1 MLNTDRVAI
10 PAPVEVRLKKSAQF
24 VDNIMDFAR
33 EDLIGFK
40 RPLAATF
47 AFTAPLVMAV
57 VYQAGGL
64 THLLQVGASYL
75 IVGFGGLYLVGRQ
88 AWPEIVDKF
97 ETRSIEKRRA
107 IADLKCGFG
116 ELSFLNLTRA
126 PRYFEHDNGVLV
138 FADAGDFR
146 TLFFSIDNSVRKG
159 GRDERWD
166 QYINGELDRRV
177 WRWLRLPVS
186 RDIVKF
192 STEAS
197 KLPTVHSDPQRIRSV
212 DAWEAINVSLGEP
225 LDGAIIHRPFDE
237 VVESVERML

>member
-10 PAPVEVRLKKSAQF
+10 PATVEVRLKRSAQF

-47 AFTAPLVMAV
+47 AFTAPLVMAF
-57 VYQAGGL
+57 VYQAGGVV
-64 THLLQVGASYL
+64 HLLEVAASYF

-88 AWPEIVDKF
+88 AWPQLVSEF
-97 ETRSIEKRRA
+97 ETRTIEKRRA
-107 IADLKCGFG
+107 AADLKCGFG
-116 ELSFLNLTRA
+116 ELSFLNLSRA
-126 PRYFEHDNGVLV
+126 PRYFEHENGVLI
-138 FADAGDFR
+138 FADAGDFK
-146 TLFFSIDNSVRKG
+146 TLFFSVEKDDS
-159 GRDERWD
+159 DERWD
-166 QYINGELDRRV
+166 LYINGELDRRV

-197 KLPTVHSDPQRIRSV
+197 KLAGAHSDPLRIRSI
-212 DAWEAINVSLGEP
+212 DAWEAINTSLGEP

-237 VVESVERML
+237 VVEAVERML

>member
-10 PAPVEVRLKKSAQF
+10 PATVEVRLKRSAQF

-40 RPLAATF
+40 RPLAAAF
-47 AFTAPLVMAV
+47 AFTAPLVMAF

-64 THLLQVGASYL
+64 VHLLEVAASYF

-88 AWPEIVDKF
+88 AWPQLVSEF
-97 ETRSIEKRRA
+97 EARTIEKRRA
-107 IADLKCGFG
+107 AADLKCGFG
-116 ELSFLNLTRA
+116 ELSFLNLSRA
-126 PRYFEHDNGVLV
+126 PRYFEHENGVLI
-138 FADAGDFR
+138 FADAGDFK
-146 TLFFSIDNSVRKG
+146 TLFFSVEKDDS
-159 GRDERWD
+159 DERWD
-166 QYINGELDRRV
+166 LYINGELDRRV

-197 KLPTVHSDPQRIRSV
+197 KLAGAHSDPLRIRSI
-212 DAWEAINVSLGEP
+212 DAWEAINTSLGEP

-237 VVESVERML
+237 IVESVERML

>member
-10 PAPVEVRLKKSAQF
+10 PAPVEVRLKRSAQF

-47 AFTAPLVMAV
+47 AFTAPLVMAF
-57 VYQAGGL
+57 VYHAGGL
-64 THLLQVGASYL
+64 VYMLQIGASYL
-75 IVGFGGLYLVGRQ
+75 IVGLGGLYLVGRE
-88 AWPEIVDKF
+88 AWPKIVDEF
-97 ETRSIEKRRA
+97 EARTIEKRRA
-107 IADLKCGFG
+107 LADLKCGFS
-116 ELSFLNLTRA
+116 ELSFLNLSRA
-126 PRYFEHDNGVLV
+126 PRYFEHENGVII

-146 TLFFSIDNSVRKG
+146 TLFFTIENSD
-159 GRDERWD
+159 RDDRWNL
-166 QYINGELDRRV
+166 YINGEFDRRV

-197 KLPTVHSDPQRIRSV
+197 KLSY
-212 DAWEAINVSLGEP
+212 G
-225 LDGAIIHRPFDE
+225 
-237 VVESVERML
+237 

>member
-10 PAPVEVRLKKSAQF
+10 PAQVEVRLKRSAQF

-47 AFTAPLVMAV
+47 AFTAPLVMAF
-57 VYQAGGL
+57 VYHAGGL
-64 THLLQVGASYL
+64 AYLLQIGASYL
-75 IVGFGGLYLVGRQ
+75 VVGFGGLYLVGRQ
-88 AWPEIVDKF
+88 AWPELVDKF
-97 ETRSIEKRRA
+97 EERTIQKRRA

-116 ELSFLNLTRA
+116 ELSFLNLSRA

-146 TLFFSIDNSVRKG
+146 TLFFSIDNSTRAP
-159 GRDERWD
+159 RQDERWNL
-166 QYINGELDRRV
+166 YINGELDRRV

-186 RDIVKF
+186 REIVKF
-192 STEAS
+192 SAEAS
-197 KLPTVHSDPQRIRSV
+197 KLPRVQYDPQRIRSI
-212 DAWEAINVSLGEP
+212 DAWEAINTSLGEP